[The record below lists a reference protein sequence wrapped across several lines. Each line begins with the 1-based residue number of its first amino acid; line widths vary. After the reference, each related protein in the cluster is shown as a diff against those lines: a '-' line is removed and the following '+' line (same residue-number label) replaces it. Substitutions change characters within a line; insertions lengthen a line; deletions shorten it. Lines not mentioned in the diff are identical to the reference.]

1 MSWIKIM
8 TSIHTFEKGQYMKRL
23 RHVAFRAQYRGG
35 KPIRD
40 DDPAA
45 YTYVA
50 ARYDPVYQQI
60 RQALQRW
67 DIKGIAKD
75 DQDAYERETVL
86 LLRNLPQL
94 RQVKE
99 ARSLVYDLFADQ
111 DASPDVAATQAVNL
125 DLLADEVWYLW
136 KRHQET
142 RKILLQAHSR
152 AGGLFLRFTHPVTNN
167 R

>member
-1 MSWIKIM
+1 ML
-8 TSIHTFEKGQYMKRL
+8 RL
-23 RHVAFRAQYRGG
+23 HHLSYTTHRGG
-35 KPIRD
+35 KKFQD
-40 DDPAA
+40 DDPAE

-60 RQALQRW
+60 CQALQRW

-86 LLRNLPQL
+86 LLKHLPTL
-94 RQVKE
+94 RHVKE
-99 ARSLVYDLFADQ
+99 ARSLVYELFADH
-111 DASPDVAATQAVNL
+111 DTPPDIAATQAVNL

-136 KRHQET
+136 KRHQEI
-142 RKILLQAHSR
+142 REFLLQTTSR
-152 AGGLFLRFTHPVTNN
+152 ARGLFVRFTHPAINN

>member
-1 MSWIKIM
+1 
-8 TSIHTFEKGQYMKRL
+8 MKRV
-23 RHVAFRAQYRGG
+23 RHLAFTAQRGVEQ
-35 KPIRD
+35 IRE

-50 ARYDPVYQQI
+50 ARYDPVCQHI

-67 DIKGIAKD
+67 DIKNIA
-75 DQDAYERETVL
+75 QDAPVAYERETVL
-86 LLRNLPQL
+86 LLKYLPTL

-99 ARSLVYDLFADQ
+99 ARSLVYDLFAHHDM
-111 DASPDVAATQAVNL
+111 SPDVAATQAVNL

-136 KRHQET
+136 NRHQEI
-142 RKILLQAHSR
+142 KEFLLQANSR
-152 AGGLFLRFTHPVTNN
+152 ARGLFLRFAYPAPNN